1 MRLPFF
7 RRTLDTST
15 VTWQSVGQSDVG
27 RVRKNN
33 QDALL
38 NRPERALW
46 AVADGMGGYSDGEWA
61 SNTIIAALDAISLT
75 GSLKNRE
82 MRFRQELQVVNSSIK
97 KIAEESQQRSG
108 STLVLLHIYEGKALY
123 LWVGDS
129 RIYRWRHGAL
139 TQVTSDHSLIERLIT
154 QGKVSRQEAE
164 THPSAHVITRA
175 IGIEEPVLVD
185 SCQENILPGDAWL
198 LCSDGLTREVN
209 EKQLSEIFATATS
222 LETAAKHLLQQA
234 LDHGGRDNITLCLV
248 QGQQKET
255 SI

>member
-7 RRTLDTST
+7 RRALKTATA
-15 VTWQSVGQSDVG
+15 WHSVGQSDVG

-61 SNTIIAALDAISLT
+61 SNTIIAALDTIPLA
-75 GSLKNRE
+75 GSLKSRE
-82 MRFRQELQVVNSSIK
+82 QRFRQELQTVNGSIK
-97 KIAEESQQRSG
+97 KIAEEAQQRSG
-108 STLVLLHIYEGKALY
+108 STLVLLHIYQGKALY

-129 RIYRWRHGAL
+129 RIYRLRHGVL
-139 TQVTSDHSLIERLIT
+139 TQVTSDHSLIERLIA
-154 QGKVSRQEAE
+154 QGKISRQEAE

-175 IGIEEPVLVD
+175 IGIEAEVLVD
-185 SCQENILPGDAWL
+185 SCQENILAGDAWL

-209 EKQLSEIFATATS
+209 EKQLHEIFATATS
-222 LETAAKHLLQQA
+222 LETAAQRLLQQA
-234 LDHGGRDNITLCLV
+234 LDNGGRDNITLCLV
-248 QGQQKET
+248 QGQQEGT
-255 SI
+255 ST